1 MGCNCKKRVQPKPQ
15 PRPVQIK
22 LTESKPDAGVVL
34 TPEQQKQVD
43 VIVERINQLRN

>member
-1 MGCNCKKRVQPKPQ
+1 MGCNCKKRVQPQ